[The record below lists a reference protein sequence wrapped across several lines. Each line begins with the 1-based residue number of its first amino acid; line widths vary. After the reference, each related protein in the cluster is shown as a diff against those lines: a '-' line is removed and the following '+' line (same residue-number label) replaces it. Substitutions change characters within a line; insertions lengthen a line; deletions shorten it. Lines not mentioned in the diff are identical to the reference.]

1 MEKYTNSTDIIC
13 VFMCGH
19 IKWPMEVIMAQ
30 TEAQLRASKKYHE
43 KFDDL
48 RIRVPAG
55 EKHVIEEH
63 ASSLGESVNAFVR
76 RAIIET
82 MERDNHI
89 KLND

>member
-1 MEKYTNSTDIIC
+1 
-13 VFMCGH
+13 
-19 IKWPMEVIMAQ
+19 MEVIMAQ